1 MTTKEDQK
9 KIEDKEQNSIS
20 LESSFAELKDLL
32 KSINNSIINGNL
44 ALTQTINNGNN
55 QICQMINN
63 LPNQISSHISTQ
75 ISSQNE
81 MIFNLITNGN
91 NQILDALKMKENSN
105 GNLKQL
111 SLTPSNENSEEN
123 KNSTD
128 PKINKNITKENNS
141 SSSNGDKKKHTSL
154 IKIKKFDKMSKT
166 FIGGN
171 LNLTNT
177 NCKPAIKKGMINT
190 TASIHR
196 NKKNNIRRKN

>member
-55 QICQMINN
+55 LICQMINN

-81 MIFNLITNGN
+81 MILNAITNGN

-111 SLTPSNENSEEN
+111 SFTPME
-123 KNSTD
+123 
-128 PKINKNITKENNS
+128 I
-141 SSSNGDKKKHTSL
+141 
-154 IKIKKFDKMSKT
+154 
-166 FIGGN
+166 
-171 LNLTNT
+171 
-177 NCKPAIKKGMINT
+177 
-190 TASIHR
+190 
-196 NKKNNIRRKN
+196 